1 MGLPGASAKA
11 EKLLP
16 SHPAA
21 GGGAP
26 PCAVRGAGLR
36 GDLLRSLI
44 EKAAASKGEMSFP
57 HQASEGSAVKTWM
70 WRGERVLCPGGRVT
84 LGAPVSSGSFSGSQD
99 KSLGASAPPHLPI
112 GMFRSQTLTSK
123 HAAAW
128 LGRQPAK
135 LPVKSVACCRASS
148 CLLPRVIR
156 ERVILKGTQRSGRW
170 RS

>member
-1 MGLPGASAKA
+1 MRLPGASAKA

-57 HQASEGSAVKTWM
+57 RQASEGSAVKTWM

-112 GMFRSQTLTSK
+112 ARSLGMFRSQTLTSK

-135 LPVKSVACCRASS
+135 LPVKSPAAGRPHACSRESS
-148 CLLPRVIR
+148 
-156 ERVILKGTQRSGRW
+156 ESG
-170 RS
+170 SS